1 MGVFRKLK
9 DVLFDIEEDDIPEI
23 TKKEE
28 INPIK
33 EIKIPKEETEPPKPD
48 KKEPTFN
55 FPLDDFDEKPVPSRV
70 KKEYNWD
77 EEEYRKPLPR
87 ETKRFEEPRRFEEP
101 APRRK
106 EPDFGRFNQKETR
119 KKDTTPF
126 KPSPVISPVYGI
138 LDQNYTKEDIIV
150 KNYVGVT
157 TPNLDD
163 VRKKAYGAKKSE
175 PVILDEPDEFTEPL
189 KTLDEILIDKDE
201 HKKVETPKIMDI
213 PAVKVEDDELP
224 DEPYKDEIVKEKPK
238 KKEETSDNTLESDL
252 FDLIDSMYED
262 REESEE

>member
-33 EIKIPKEETEPPKPD
+33 EIKIPKEEIEEPKPI

-70 KKEYNWD
+70 KKEYNWED
-77 EEEYRKPLPR
+77 EEYHKPLPR

-101 APRRK
+101 TPRRK
-106 EPDFGRFNQKETR
+106 EPDFDRFNQKETR
-119 KKDTTPF
+119 KKDSTPF

-150 KNYVGVT
+150 KTDVGVT

-163 VRKKAYGAKKSE
+163 VRKKAYGPKKEE
-175 PVILDEPDEFTEPL
+175 PIIVDEPDEFAEPL
-189 KTLDEILIDKDE
+189 KTLDEILIDKE
-201 HKKVETPKIMDI
+201 ETKKVETPKVITE
-213 PAVKVEDDELP
+213 PEVKIEDDELP
-224 DEPYKDEIVKEKPK
+224 DEPYKDEPK
-238 KKEETSDNTLESDL
+238 KKEETSNNTLESDL

>member
-1 MGVFRKLK
+1 MSFFLV
-9 DVLFDIEEDDIPEI
+9 VEEKEEKP
-23 TKKEE
+23 KKE
-28 INPIK
+28 
-33 EIKIPKEETEPPKPD
+33 
-48 KKEPTFN
+48 
-55 FPLDDFDEKPVPSRV
+55 
-70 KKEYNWD
+70 
-77 EEEYRKPLPR
+77 
-87 ETKRFEEPRRFEEP
+87 TK
-101 APRRK
+101 
-106 EPDFGRFNQKETR
+106 

-150 KNYVGVT
+150 KTDVGVT

-163 VRKKAYGAKKSE
+163 VRKKAYGTKKSE

-201 HKKVETPKIMDI
+201 PKKVEPSKNMDI
-213 PAVKVEDDELP
+213 PAIKVEDDELP

-238 KKEETSDNTLESDL
+238 KKEETNDNTLESDL